1 MDESETIISRSSTI
15 PVIWRHD
22 DWNEYDRQLI
32 VDLTFDCALPER
44 RRESPA
50 YEKTVYPSYDI
61 FGGEV
66 SSVECVLRQSK
77 LRSFLKDLMSHA
89 IQTNQCSKVAT
100 PHVSH
105 YVAQCSMFNQIPL
118 PIQGLSSFE

>member
-22 DWNEYDRQLI
+22 NWDEYDMQLI
-32 VDLTFDCALPER
+32 VDLTFDCALTER

-50 YEKTVYPSYDI
+50 YEKSVYPSYDI

-66 SSVECVLRQSK
+66 SSVECAYLGNR
-77 LRSFLKDLMSHA
+77 
-89 IQTNQCSKVAT
+89 N
-100 PHVSH
+100 
-105 YVAQCSMFNQIPL
+105 YVAF
-118 PIQGLSSFE
+118 